1 MPNRSIRLI
10 FSVAVI
16 LAFSPSVVAQE
27 VNQSDGRKNQSTFER
42 NFSGVWRQPGLRSLN
57 LIPEERGKG
66 FAFTVEPPPMQPW
79 AAEKFRANR
88 DPASE
93 PNYVGRIDRNP
104 GLHCFPPGPTWL
116 HTQQR
121 PFELLQVSD
130 RILIVYEWDHWM
142 RQIWMDGRGHPENL
156 DPTWMGHSIGK
167 WDEDTLVV
175 DTVGLNDKTWLDM
188 AGHVHSEALHI
199 VERFW
204 RKDHDTLEVDVTFDD
219 PVAYTKTWTGRRIFE
234 LHPNWEIQEHIA
246 CEDHLLH
253 EHAIP

>member
-1 MPNRSIRLI
+1 
-10 FSVAVI
+10 
-16 LAFSPSVVAQE
+16 
-27 VNQSDGRKNQSTFER
+27 
-42 NFSGVWRQPGLRSLN
+42 
-57 LIPEERGKG
+57 
-66 FAFTVEPPPMQPW
+66 MQPW

-88 DPASE
+88 DPERE
-93 PNYVGRIDRNP
+93 PYDPGRTERNP
-104 GLHCFPPGPTWL
+104 GLRCFPPGPTWL
-116 HTQQR
+116 HTQVR
-121 PFELLQVSD
+121 PFELLQVPG
-130 RILIVYEWDHWM
+130 RILIVYEWDHWL

-167 WDEDTLVV
+167 WDGDTLVV

-204 RKDHDTLEVDVTFDD
+204 RKDHDTLEVIVTFDD
-219 PVAYTKTWTGRRIFE
+219 PVAYTKPWTGRRIFK